1 MGCRHRRRWRDGPR
15 VAVDA
20 ATRGLRTLLLEAD
33 DFAKGT
39 SSRSTKLVHG
49 GVRYLEQGDIPLVL
63 EALRE
68 RGLLHRNAPQ
78 LVHHLSFIVP
88 RYQWWEGPF
97 FGIGLKVYD
106 ALAGRLNLA
115 PSKLLSR
122 EETISRIPN
131 IEPDHLLGGVEY
143 FDGQFD
149 DSRLAVSLAQSA
161 VDHGACVLNY
171 FRVTGLLKDKDMVSG
186 IVCED
191 QETLTRHE
199 IRARVV
205 INATGIFADSIRKM
219 DDAAAIPAIQPSQGV
234 HLVFERDFLQGDS
247 AIMVPHTDDGRVLF
261 VIPWHGKVLV
271 GTTDT
276 AMQTPELE
284 PKALDE
290 EIGFILRNAA
300 RYLARDPQRS
310 DILSVFAGQRPL
322 VRPPGK
328 DGSATKAISRN
339 HEVLVSDSGLVT
351 IVGGKWTT
359 YRKMAEDTLN
369 HASLIG
375 GFDNR
380 PCVTENLHLHGWRS
394 PHAEALPIHL
404 EVYGSDATKIEQLV
418 AAEPALGRKSTRG
431 SRTSS
436 PMSRGRPATSRPAR
450 WKTCS
455 PAAPAPC
462 SSMPR
467 PPAKP
472 RPPWRSS
479 SPPNSA
485 RTTPGLRSR
494 WQPSR
499 SWPRIT
505 CPRQPDLLSRTVGVK
520 PAARLGL
527 CESAPAFTRGADD
540 CFFPAQTGLRRGGAP
555 LRGDHHVSA
564 HPHRSGQSL
573 RCGAQAAACGR
584 EAVDGQVQPRRL
596 ALGSIPQLSR
606 QAPERRPRGFAQV
619 PQPHRGRNPEPDAPG
634 HHDPRQ
640 RGSGHRGD
648 GRSGD
653 RRHRSRR
660 AAHVARCGG
669 DAHRTGGHFPADLH
683 HRTVLVLIFG
693 LWLKWLPVGGWGSL
707 AALILPAVTLAIP
720 YIAYVARLLRGSM
733 IETLGQDFVRT
744 ARAKGLR
751 EYVVLYKHALRVAIL
766 PVVSYLGPLAAHL
779 LTGSIVV
786 ETIFN
791 IPGAG
796 GFFVNS
802 ILNRDGFLLGGVVI
816 VYCALLVAF

>member
-1 MGCRHRRRWRDGPR
+1 MNRNHLISRLSAEPEWDVAIVGGGATGLG

-122 EETISRIPN
+122 EETLTRIPN

-171 FRVTGLLKDKDMVSG
+171 FRVTGLLKEKDMVSG
-186 IVCED
+186 LVCED
-191 QETLTRHE
+191 QETRSRYE
-199 IRARVV
+199 IRAKVV

-404 EVYGSDATKIEQLV
+404 EVYGSDASKIEQLV
-418 AAEPALGRKSTRG
+418 AAEPALGEKIHPRLPYILANVAWAARNESARTLEDVLSRRTRALLLDAQAA
-431 SRTSS
+431 SE
-436 PMSRGRPATSRPAR
+436 
-450 WKTCS
+450 
-455 PAAPAPC
+455 AAPA
-462 SSMPR
+462 
-467 PPAKP
+467 
-472 RPPWRSS
+472 
-479 SPPNSA
+479 
-485 RTTPGLRSR
+485 
-494 WQPSR
+494 
-499 SWPRIT
+499 
-505 CPRQPDLLSRTVGVK
+505 
-520 PAARLGL
+520 
-527 CESAPAFTRGADD
+527 
-540 CFFPAQTGLRRGGAP
+540 
-555 LRGDHHVSA
+555 
-564 HPHRSGQSL
+564 
-573 RCGAQAAACGR
+573 
-584 EAVDGQVQPRRL
+584 
-596 ALGSIPQLSR
+596 
-606 QAPERRPRGFAQV
+606 
-619 PQPHRGRNPEPDAPG
+619 
-634 HHDPRQ
+634 
-640 RGSGHRGD
+640 
-648 GRSGD
+648 
-653 RRHRSRR
+653 
-660 AAHVARCGG
+660 
-669 DAHRTGGHFPADLH
+669 
-683 HRTVLVLIFG
+683 
-693 LWLKWLPVGGWGSL
+693 
-707 AALILPAVTLAIP
+707 
-720 YIAYVARLLRGSM
+720 VARLLAA
-733 IETLGQDFVRT
+733 ELGKDDAWAAEQ
-744 ARAKGLR
+744 
-751 EYVVLYKHALRVAIL
+751 VATFQK
-766 PVVSYLGPLAAHL
+766 LAADYL
-779 LTGSIVV
+779 
-786 ETIFN
+786 
-791 IPGAG
+791 PKA
-796 GFFVNS
+796 
-802 ILNRDGFLLGGVVI
+802 
-816 VYCALLVAF
+816 A